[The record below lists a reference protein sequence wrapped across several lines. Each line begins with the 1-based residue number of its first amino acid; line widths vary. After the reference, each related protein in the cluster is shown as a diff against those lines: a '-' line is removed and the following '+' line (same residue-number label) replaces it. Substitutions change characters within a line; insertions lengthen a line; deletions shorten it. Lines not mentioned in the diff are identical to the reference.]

1 MKKQLLM
8 IAALLSGLA
17 GFAHEGHGHTHD
29 FTITH
34 YLIEPEHAFP
44 VIAAVAI
51 VILLIKGYRRSLIKK
66 WFKQI
71 SSNIIYSFM
80 VKE

>member
-1 MKKQLLM
+1 MKKQVLM

-34 YLIEPEHAFP
+34 YIIEPEHAFP
-44 VIAAVAI
+44 VIAAVGVTNRILISDNRDI
-51 VILLIKGYRRSLIKK
+51 VRAY
-66 WFKQI
+66 
-71 SSNIIYSFM
+71 
-80 VKE
+80 